1 MTGDAE
7 ERLGKGK
14 EYSQNIP
21 LQKPE
26 GKNISRG
33 SRSQLNQNVT
43 RKVSKRT
50 VRLIYTFASILA
62 HKRYLKPQEQRR
74 IVKDSS

>member
-33 SRSQLNQNVT
+33 SRWST
-43 RKVSKRT
+43 ESKCNKEGIKKNCEADIHICKHT
-50 VRLIYTFASILA
+50 S
-62 HKRYLKPQEQRR
+62 P
-74 IVKDSS
+74 